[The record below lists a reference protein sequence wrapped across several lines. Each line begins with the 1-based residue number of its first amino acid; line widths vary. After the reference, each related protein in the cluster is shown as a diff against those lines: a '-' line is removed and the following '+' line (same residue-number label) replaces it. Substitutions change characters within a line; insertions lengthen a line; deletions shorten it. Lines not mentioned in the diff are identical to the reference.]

1 MKGETSMNIQVNFR
15 NIKKSNAAIIH
26 ISDRISLAFARTQDA
41 IQSVSIIVS
50 DVNGPKGG
58 IDKLCRILIKS
69 SLLPDIVIT
78 ENQAHISTAID
89 RCIARARQSLSR
101 KLKRNKQPLQQRMKL
116 QHLLLADDDIIA
128 SSSI

>member
-89 RCIARARQSLSR
+89 RCITRARQSLSR